1 MNQLAISFVHT
12 RARRGDCETS
22 HEAAKAAVT
31 RKADEERAAI
41 RKCVNA
47 APGGLTAREVSR
59 RIGLDYIET
68 QRRISEC
75 GLNKTALR
83 RDGCAVWAAE

>member
-1 MNQLAISFVHT
+1 MNQLSFVQT
-12 RARRGDCETS
+12 RARRGDCDTS

-31 RKADEERAAI
+31 RKADAERAAI

-47 APGGLTAREVSR
+47 PPGGLTAREVSI
-59 RIGLDYIET
+59 RIGVDYVEM

-75 GLNKTALR
+75 GLVKTAAR
-83 RDGCAVWAAE
+83 QGGCAVWMAV